1 MWDPALK
8 CPLKCTVGV
17 YRFAVIGP
25 SRLCL
30 HNFIQ
35 LFSFAFFFFNKKL
48 ESGNPQL
55 GSHCEYNEAAIL
67 ALVPSVPCTELL
79 GSSCCWGLHMA
90 PFTARRCRL
99 VLGPRI
105 GCTQCMCSCTRARFQ
120 ACFFPQREIGSKQSK
135 GWGRERVRL

>member
-55 GSHCEYNEAAIL
+55 GSHCEYSEAAIL
-67 ALVPSVPCTELL
+67 PLVPSVPCTGRAAAGDFTWLRSQP
-79 GSSCCWGLHMA
+79 GDAAWCWDHA
-90 PFTARRCRL
+90 
-99 VLGPRI
+99 
-105 GCTQCMCSCTRARFQ
+105 
-120 ACFFPQREIGSKQSK
+120 
-135 GWGRERVRL
+135 